1 MSSQDIWD
9 ASQASSRAAGGSD
22 LAKVEAV
29 HLITILYKSEGS
41 LPTFL
46 DSLQAQDLTGW
57 RLHVIDNASPDNSL
71 RIVKERADPRIAV
84 ISNEKN
90 LGFAKAANQG
100 MRAAIAADGEFLVL
114 INNDTL
120 FSPDFLKRLVAVRS
134 ELSAGVI
141 APRVMQREQ
150 PDKSWYAGGSLD
162 NGWVFTNIHRKYE
175 AADSSAAIEVDFA
188 PGCCLGIS
196 REVLH
201 RMGLLDESFFV
212 YWEDTDFCLR
222 LKKGGI
228 KIFYV
233 PEPFLLHSGG
243 ESSGGE
249 HSPAYM
255 RLYYRSYMQVLRKHF
270 GLPRALRTMVR
281 LLLSEGGRTNRDLR
295 VMSLMAWAMV
305 LGLGA
310 PMVPQVVLDKDG

>member
-1 MSSQDIWD
+1 MNSRDIRD
-9 ASQASSRAAGGSD
+9 ASQTSSTVTEGSD
-22 LAKVEAV
+22 PIGVV

-41 LPTFL
+41 LPKFL
-46 DSLQAQDLTGW
+46 DSLQAQDLTSW

-71 RIVKERADPRIAV
+71 RIVKERADSRIAV
-84 ISNEKN
+84 INNERN

-100 MRAAIAADGEFLVL
+100 IRAAIAAEGEFLIL

-120 FSPDFLKRLVAVRS
+120 FSPDFLRRLVAVRS
-134 ELSAGVI
+134 ELPVGVI

-150 PDKSWYAGGSLD
+150 PSRSWYAGGTLD
-162 NGWVFTNIHRKYE
+162 NGWIFTNIHHKYD
-175 AADSSAAIEVDFA
+175 AADKSAAVEVDFA
-188 PGCCLGIS
+188 PGCCLGLG

-201 RMGLLDESFFV
+201 QIGLLDESFFV

-222 LKKGGI
+222 LKKSGV

-270 GLPRALRTMVR
+270 GLPHALRTMIR
-281 LLLSEGGRTNRDLR
+281 LLLSEGSRKNRDLR
-295 VMSLMAWAMV
+295 VISLMAWAMM

-310 PMVPQVVLDKDG
+310 PMIPQVGLNQTR